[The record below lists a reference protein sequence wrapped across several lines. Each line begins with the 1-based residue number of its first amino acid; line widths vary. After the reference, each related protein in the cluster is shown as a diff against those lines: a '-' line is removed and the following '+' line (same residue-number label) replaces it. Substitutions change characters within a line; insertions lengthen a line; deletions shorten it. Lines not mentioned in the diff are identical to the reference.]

1 VGGAWAFDSEASAG
15 DTVPT
20 LDSIERFMS
29 PFEQAQLW
37 QSPDYNQFHL
47 NYENALPAPSN
58 FGYAFGT
65 LHDFDN
71 ALKARYGPW
80 SSLAS
85 YVEEAQLQDY
95 ETQRAQFE
103 AYIDHSTR
111 SKAPSTG
118 VVYWQLNKGWPTL
131 LWDLYNY
138 DYDEAGSYFGAKKA
152 NEPLHALYAY
162 DDGTVAL
169 DNLGSATQ
177 RHLSVEANVYAI
189 DGKLV
194 NRKTRGGIKLTG
206 QAVLTN
212 VLRPTVPR
220 ATNPSTPAQTYFVE
234 LLLRH
239 AGKLVNRNVYWFST
253 QRDLV
258 NWKKTLG
265 QPQASMKQF
274 ADFGALR
281 NLPTARISVTAHT
294 HPQPGTDGATDVT
307 ELTITN
313 ISSTKTVALFLRSD
327 IRRGTGTGALAPGD
341 NQVLPVVW
349 SDNDTTLWPGESETL
364 RATYRASDL
373 DGQSPVATVF
383 GWNVASVAVGA
394 T

>member
-1 VGGAWAFDSEASAG
+1 
-15 DTVPT
+15 
-20 LDSIERFMS
+20 
-29 PFEQAQLW
+29 
-37 QSPDYNQFHL
+37 
-47 NYENALPAPSN
+47 
-58 FGYAFGT
+58 
-65 LHDFDN
+65 
-71 ALKARYGPW
+71 
-80 SSLAS
+80 
-85 YVEEAQLQDY
+85 
-95 ETQRAQFE
+95 
-103 AYIDHSTR
+103 
-111 SKAPSTG
+111 
-118 VVYWQLNKGWPTL
+118 
-131 LWDLYNY
+131 
-138 DYDEAGSYFGAKKA
+138 
-152 NEPLHALYAY
+152 
-162 DDGTVAL
+162 
-169 DNLGSATQ
+169 
-177 RHLSVEANVYAI
+177 
-189 DGKLV
+189 
-194 NRKTRGGIKLTG
+194 
-206 QAVLTN
+206 
-212 VLRPTVPR
+212 
-220 ATNPSTPAQTYFVE
+220 
-234 LLLRH
+234 LLRH